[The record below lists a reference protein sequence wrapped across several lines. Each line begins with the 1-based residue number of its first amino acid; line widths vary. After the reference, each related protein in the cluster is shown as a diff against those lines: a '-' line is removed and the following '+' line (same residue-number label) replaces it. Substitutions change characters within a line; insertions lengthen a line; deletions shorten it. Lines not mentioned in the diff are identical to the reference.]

1 MGGNMSEAV
10 RSIDA
15 FSLPPDGG
23 GAAKAFSRIGYDL
36 ADALADLID
45 NSLDAEAARVEITFH
60 RDDVRIF
67 AVTIADNGR
76 GMNDRNLRD
85 AMRFAAPAKRPD
97 DALGVFG
104 LGMKSA
110 SLSQCRSLTVLTRS
124 GGEPVAGC
132 RWSVESIKADWS
144 CEVLDPTGATIAFE
158 GSYFSGKGAPAAG
171 TVVLWERLDR
181 MSVADGEQ
189 GLDAFLGQLMEAL
202 GLRLGLIFHRFLGP
216 KFGIVLRAKHRDRP
230 HGLPRRVRAYNPF
243 GYSTTGRAGYPK
255 KLVARLGDGEELTLT
270 AHIWPSESA
279 SPDFLLGRRRGTPH
293 QGFYFYRN
301 DRLIQAGGW
310 NGAIREGSD
319 AELSLARV
327 AIDLP
332 PALVDTNVQKSAV
345 QATAALSQALRAA
358 TSGRTTFDDYL
369 ADARRA
375 YRAGRRRPESGRP
388 VPIVPGAGLPV
399 ALQRG
404 LSKVLGG
411 KGPVR
416 QIDFVWESLP
426 KKKVFEVE
434 AEADRIILNRKYR
447 RQLLGSSPASPADAP
462 LAKLLFFLLLESE
475 LDRSRASRK
484 QQEWLDRCNKVLLAF
499 VAAQ

>member
-1 MGGNMSEAV
+1 MSEAI
-10 RSIDA
+10 RSIEA

-23 GAAKAFSRIGYDL
+23 GAAKAFARIGYDL
-36 ADALADLID
+36 AEALADLID
-45 NSLDAEAARVEITFH
+45 NSLDAAASRVEITFH
-60 RDDVRIF
+60 RNDERIL
-67 AVTIADNGR
+67 AVTIADNGK
-76 GMNDRNLRD
+76 GMANSALRD
-85 AMRFAAPAKRPD
+85 AMRFAAPVERRD
-97 DALGVFG
+97 ESLGVFG

-124 GGEPVAGC
+124 AGGAVAGC
-132 RWSVESIKADWS
+132 RWSVESIKAHWS
-144 CEVLDPTGATIAFE
+144 CEVLDPMGAAAAFE
-158 GSYFSGKGAPAAG
+158 GAFFGSKGAPAAG

-181 MSVADGEQ
+181 MSVAGGEE
-189 GLDAFLGQLMEAL
+189 GVDAFLGQLMDAL

-216 KFGIVLRAKHRDRP
+216 KFGIVLRAKHRERSF
-230 HGLPRRVRAYNPF
+230 GLPRRVRAYDPF
-243 GYSTTGRAGYPK
+243 GYSHSGRPGYPK
-255 KLVARLGDGEELTLT
+255 KLRASLGDGEELTLS
-270 AHIWPSESA
+270 AHIWPPEST

-310 NGAIREGSD
+310 NGAVREGSD

-345 QATAALSQALRAA
+345 QATAALSQALRVAA
-358 TSGRTTFDDYL
+358 SGSTTFDDYL

-388 VPIVPGAGLPV
+388 VPTVPGAGIPV

-404 LSKVLGG
+404 LSKVMAGN
-411 KGPVR
+411 GPAR
-416 QIDFVWESLP
+416 EIDFVWESLP

-447 RQLLGSSPASPADAP
+447 RQLLGSSPASAADAP
-462 LAKLLFFLLLESE
+462 LTKLLLFLLLESE

-484 QQEWLDRCNKVLLAF
+484 QQEWLDRCNKALLAF
-499 VAAQ
+499 VAAA